1 MCDVSKYITWTLKA
15 TQEYGCLYY
24 DAYIMIMHLKELFS
38 EASMTKMNETSKKLF
53 CCKMT
58 EGFSVNTHVLKIIG
72 YIEKV
77 CQ

>member
-1 MCDVSKYITWTLKA
+1 
-15 TQEYGCLYY
+15 
-24 DAYIMIMHLKELFS
+24 MIIHLKELFS
-38 EASMTKMNETSKKLF
+38 EASMTKMNKTSKKLF